1 MLYSFAQSTH
11 VKVKSEVKNETT
23 IVREPRLEILSTA
36 QPVQSILDPLTFIL
50 IFPFLPFYLF
60 TLMFLNMH
68 QRRVSVVQIE
78 RTPTGYVILEYE
90 R

>member
-23 IVREPRLEILSTA
+23 TREPRLEILSTA
-36 QPVQSILDPLTFIL
+36 QPVQSILDPITFIL

-60 TLMFLNMH
+60 TLMFLNMY
-68 QRRVSVVQIE
+68 QRRISVVQIE
-78 RTPTGYVILEYE
+78 RTPTGYIILEYE